1 LKNTPHKYLKELRSD
16 AVQDIIRYKPYWL
29 VRWGTALFSCFFLLL
44 FLLTFFVKYPDII
57 KSPFSLTATDAPKA
71 IVSKA
76 TGKITKLFV
85 QENMVIQ
92 KDKPLAYI
100 EAIGKHDEIL
110 ALSEQLGQAEQEV
123 NNGNYQNLASL
134 QNYTASNLGEIQPEF
149 QRFEQTLTRLQSLTS
164 TGFYGNKKKILRQ
177 EYDNLH
183 NLESRLKEQINIY
196 SRDYVLAKR
205 NYEAHQRLAKQGVIS
220 SIELARQESQLISK
234 QLPYKQAESA
244 LINNRAEQSAKNKE
258 LLDLD
263 KNLFEEKNFTLE
275 ALKTLISAVD
285 AWKNKY
291 IITSPVEGRVFFQS
305 TLQENQVVAENQEL
319 FFLGSNRP
327 AEYIGEMAVAQ
338 DNLGKIK
345 TGKMVIIK
353 FNSYPSEEYGMVEGF
368 VSSISEIPNKDNS
381 YLVKVKLKNGLKTTY
396 NKTLRFRNGM
406 IASADI
412 IVEDQTLAEKIL
424 YQFRRAV
431 QR

>member
-1 LKNTPHKYLKELRSD
+1 
-16 AVQDIIRYKPYWL
+16 
-29 VRWGTALFSCFFLLL
+29 
-44 FLLTFFVKYPDII
+44 
-57 KSPFSLTATDAPKA
+57 
-71 IVSKA
+71 
-76 TGKITKLFV
+76 
-85 QENMVIQ
+85 
-92 KDKPLAYI
+92 
-100 EAIGKHDEIL
+100 
-110 ALSEQLGQAEQEV
+110 
-123 NNGNYQNLASL
+123 
-134 QNYTASNLGEIQPEF
+134 
-149 QRFEQTLTRLQSLTS
+149 
-164 TGFYGNKKKILRQ
+164 
-177 EYDNLH
+177 
-183 NLESRLKEQINIY
+183 LKEQINIY

-263 KNLFEEKNFTLE
+263 KNLFEEKNFTVE

-285 AWKNKY
+285 AWKTKY

-319 FFLGSNRP
+319 FFLGSSRP